1 MHVPEISIIIP
12 TYNVEKYIEKALN
25 SVLNQSFNLLEIIV
39 IDDGS
44 QDKTVSIVQ
53 SLKDK
58 RIKLYKNESNKGP
71 AYSRNFG
78 ISKATGHWIAF
89 LDGDDWWDKERI
101 KELLNFA
108 RGNDA
113 DMVFDDI
120 FFIYDGHEHPYSSQ
134 AQNYNERMQSIS
146 NITPELLVEL
156 DLGMQPM
163 IKRELLEGRKIKFDE
178 KLTFG
183 EDYVFYLD
191 VLCESNKCYFYNKPL
206 YFYRQRENSLTK
218 QKSKRSE
225 QLLQANRKLLQ
236 CKKFQSNKQLLYQ
249 LQKRE
254 ERLSDLN
261 IYYSFIEKIEEK
273 DILGM
278 AKGICLNPKI
288 LFILMRRLPNI
299 LKYRLGKIIRGRG

>member
-163 IKRELLEGRKIKFDE
+163 IKRELLEERKIKFDE

-225 QLLQANRKLLQ
+225 QLLQANRNLLQ

>member
-25 SVLNQSFNLLEIIV
+25 SVLNQSFNPLEIIV

-89 LDGDDWWDKERI
+89 LDGDDWWDTERI

-163 IKRELLEGRKIKFDE
+163 IKRELLEERKIKFDE

-225 QLLQANRKLLQ
+225 QLLQANRNLLQ